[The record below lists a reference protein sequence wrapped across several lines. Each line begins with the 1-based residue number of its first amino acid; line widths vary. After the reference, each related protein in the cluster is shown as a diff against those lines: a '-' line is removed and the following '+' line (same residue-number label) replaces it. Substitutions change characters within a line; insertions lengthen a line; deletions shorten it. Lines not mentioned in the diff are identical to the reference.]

1 MYPFQ
6 IDTDFNLD
14 YYFLQSDVEVA
25 EAAEE
30 EVIDDDDEELQGS
43 SNSGYI
49 ELALKVM
56 ARMCDGQNHT
66 LQVC

>member
-1 MYPFQ
+1 LKEK
-6 IDTDFNLD
+6 DK
-14 YYFLQSDVEVA
+14 
-25 EAAEE
+25 EE
-30 EVIDDDDEELQGS
+30 KSSEDEEGETAMMS
-43 SNSGYI
+43 GNDGYI